1 LETLIL
7 RHSKYFFRSI
17 CFFGFCVVLIVT
29 VFSFVWLLGG
39 LSMFNRDIVGR
50 VVFLLTVEFTVLAFV
65 DTGESQ

>member
-1 LETLIL
+1 
-7 RHSKYFFRSI
+7 
-17 CFFGFCVVLIVT
+17 VVLIVT